1 MKVNKRQAE
10 SIAWSFAAVL
20 MIRAKGTGALH
31 AFLASIGVDGH
42 KQPQSWDN
50 AFELF
55 DRVIDS
61 AWSRA
66 GFKRL
71 LPGEAPPE
79 IVESENSHAA
89 EKLGELW
96 KAIDAMID
104 HAEASTREFPTFV
117 IGVVEPAHVERLR
130 KEKADRSNREAFAL
144 EWNRDEHQVEHQ
156 AEHQVEHQVE
166 HQAESNPIVRCG
178 DCASWSKNGA
188 GCGRGYAGPLDNG
201 TCVDW
206 SEKI

>member
-50 AFELF
+50 ACELF
-55 DRVIDS
+55 DKVIDS

-71 LPGEAPPE
+71 APGEAPPE
-79 IVESENSHAA
+79 IVESENSPDVAQRR
-89 EKLGELW
+89 EIW

-104 HAEASTREFPTFV
+104 HAEASTRDFPT
-117 IGVVEPAHVERLR
+117 VERLR

>member
-31 AFLASIGVDGH
+31 AFLSSIGVDGH

-50 AFELF
+50 ACELF

-71 LPGEAPPE
+71 APGEAPPE
-79 IVESENSHAA
+79 IVESENSLDVAQRR
-89 EKLGELW
+89 ELW
-96 KAIDAMID
+96 KSIDAMID

-130 KEKADRSNREAFAL
+130 KEKADRSN
-144 EWNRDEHQVEHQ
+144 QV
-156 AEHQVEHQVE
+156 
-166 HQAESNPIVRCG
+166 ESNPIVRCG

-206 SEKI
+206 NEKI

>member
-20 MIRAKGTGALH
+20 MLRAKGTGALH
-31 AFLASIGVDGH
+31 GYLASIGVDGH

-50 AFELF
+50 ACELF
-55 DRVIDS
+55 DKVIAA

-71 LPGEAPPE
+71 EPGEAPPE
-79 IVESENSHAA
+79 IVDSENKHTSDRR
-89 EKLGELW
+89 GELW
-96 KAIDAMID
+96 QAIDAMID
-104 HAEASTREFPTFV
+104 RAEAEMKEFPTAESV
-117 IGVVEPAHVERLR
+117 RRERGARVE
-130 KEKADRSNREAFAL
+130 REAFVAT
-144 EWNRDEHQVEHQ
+144 WNRDEHH
-156 AEHQVEHQVE
+156 AE

-178 DCASWSKNGA
+178 DCASFTTSSKT
-188 GCGRGYAGPLDNG
+188 CIRGHVGTLPGG

-206 SEKI
+206 SEKR